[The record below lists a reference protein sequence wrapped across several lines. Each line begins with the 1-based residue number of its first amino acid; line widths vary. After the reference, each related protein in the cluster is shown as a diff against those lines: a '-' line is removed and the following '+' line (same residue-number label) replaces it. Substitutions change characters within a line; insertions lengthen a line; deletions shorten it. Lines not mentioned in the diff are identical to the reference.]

1 MGAEWAQVCHLPPGT
16 ILAQEAGGVID
27 SGAHGV
33 AVLLGSVGADM
44 AVGVCAQEAY
54 WLLPG
59 RGVRVRGRCSKPAP
73 LMCPG
78 AVVACRIVTNCT
90 TAFTPSWR
98 SPWVME
104 VRGLSSLGGSPEEG
118 GTPQI

>member
-1 MGAEWAQVCHLPPGT
+1 MGAEWAQGCRLPQGAV
-16 ILAQEAGGVID
+16 LVQEAGGVIG

-33 AVLLGSVGADM
+33 AVLLGSLGADV

-59 RGVRVRGRCSKPAP
+59 RGVGVRGRCSKPAP
-73 LMCPG
+73 LRRPG
-78 AVVACRIVTNCT
+78 AVVACRIFTNCT

-98 SPWVME
+98 SPWVTE
-104 VRGLSSLGGSPEEG
+104 VRGLTSLGDSPEEG